1 MPRVFKPRPVKY
13 ALPTLIALA
22 LVAQFSQSAHYA
34 LVSHSVCS
42 EHGEMVHGRG
52 HLDVDPSRGKPG
64 SVKGDG
70 KASVKAGEHHDG
82 DAHDHCPVMNRP
94 RERIALPP
102 VDVVNVVPLPPDV
115 AMTFDR
121 AESPVGADPLFNAP
135 KSSPPVE
142 NA

>member
-1 MPRVFKPRPVKY
+1 MRAAVKY

-42 EHGEMVHGRG
+42 EHGELVHGRG
-52 HLDVDPSRGKPG
+52 HLAVDPRRGAPSG
-64 SVKGDG
+64 IAQDMQRDEEPSV
-70 KASVKAGEHHDG
+70 AAGAHNDAD
-82 DAHDHCPVMNRP
+82 DAHEHCPVMSHQ
-94 RERIALPP
+94 RERAVLPP
-102 VDVVNVVPLPPDV
+102 VDVVNIVPLPPDV
-115 AMTFDR
+115 ATILDVV
-121 AESPVGADPLFNAP
+121 APLTADPLLTAP